1 MHFPRQ
7 SQKNHISIAIWLFIL
22 TILVFFMIVIGGLTR
37 LTESGLSMVEWQPIM
52 GFLPPLNYE
61 EWLGAFN
68 AYKNSPEF
76 QIVNKSMNIDEF
88 KYIFWWEWFH
98 RFFARCIGIIF
109 IIPMFLFVI
118 QNKISKILGIN
129 LCILFLF
136 GIFQALVGW
145 WMVKSG
151 LNENPNV
158 SPYRLAFHL
167 TNAVVI
173 LIILFWISLN
183 SISSININF
192 FPSNNFEIFQII
204 LIFLVFLTI
213 ISGAF
218 MAGTHAGQSFNTY
231 PLMNGNLFPEDYI
244 LYDYGIRNLFENTVA
259 INFNHRW
266 LATFTFVTIL
276 SSTIYLFLHKKYSIN
291 RLELIIIFIFACF
304 QFFLGIVTLLTNVKI
319 ILASMHQVNSVIL
332 LASIIFAYYRFKQKK
347 YLMSSKKIITHDGTG
362 AIGNSLAEK
371 ITKL

>member
-1 MHFPRQ
+1 MIMKYYIKLMYSSSQ
-7 SQKNHISIAIWLFIL
+7 SHKNDIYVTIWLFIL
-22 TILVFFMIVIGGLTR
+22 TIFTFLIIVIGGLTR
-37 LTESGLSMVEWQPIM
+37 LTESGLSMVDWRPIM
-52 GFLPPLNYE
+52 GFLPPMNYE
-61 EWLGAFN
+61 EWLGVFN

-109 IIPMFLFVI
+109 IIPMCLFLI
-118 QNKISKILGIN
+118 KKKISKKLGIN
-129 LCILFLF
+129 LFILFLF

-151 LNENPNV
+151 LTENPYV
-158 SPYRLAFHL
+158 SPYRLTFHL

-173 LIILFWISLN
+173 LTILFWISLN

-192 FPSNNFEIFQII
+192 FPSNNFEFFQII
-204 LIFLVFLTI
+204 LIFLIFLTI

-231 PLMNGNLFPEDYI
+231 PLMNGKLLPEDYI
-244 LYDYGIRNLFENTVA
+244 LKDFGIRNFFENTVA

-266 LATFTFVTIL
+266 LATLTFIIIF
-276 SSTIYLFLHKKYSIN
+276 SSTLYLFFHKNFFIY
-291 RLELIIIFIFACF
+291 RLELILIFILICL
-304 QFFLGIVTLLTNVKI
+304 QFFLGILTLLTNVKI
-319 ILASMHQVNSVIL
+319 ILASMHQINSMFL
-332 LASIIFAYYRFKQKK
+332 LASLLFSYHRFKQEKK
-347 YLMSSKKIITHDGTG
+347 F
-362 AIGNSLAEK
+362 
-371 ITKL
+371 

>member
-1 MHFPRQ
+1 MFSILVIQFYSQLEKCLPLVCITIICIQIIFKMSNNIYIKIVINYYILIKLDFFYKYERLYKAYELPHQQ
-7 SQKNHISIAIWLFIL
+7 SHNNIYVIIWLFIL
-22 TILVFFMIVIGGLTR
+22 TILTFFMIIIGGLTR
-37 LTESGLSMVEWQPIM
+37 LTESGLSMVDWKPVM

-61 EWLGAFN
+61 EWLSAFN

-109 IIPMFLFVI
+109 IVPMFLFFI
-118 QNKISKILGIN
+118 QKKISKRLGVN

-151 LNENPNV
+151 LTENPYV

-173 LIILFWISLN
+173 LSILFWISLN

-192 FPSNNFEIFQII
+192 FPSNNFEAFQI
-204 LIFLVFLTI
+204 LLLFLTFLTI

-218 MAGTHAGQSFNTY
+218 MAGTHAGKSFNTY
-231 PLMNGNLFPEDYI
+231 PLMNGMI
-244 LYDYGIRNLFENTVA
+244 ISRRLY
-259 INFNHRW
+259 
-266 LATFTFVTIL
+266 
-276 SSTIYLFLHKKYSIN
+276 
-291 RLELIIIFIFACF
+291 
-304 QFFLGIVTLLTNVKI
+304 
-319 ILASMHQVNSVIL
+319 ASMIMVYEIFLKIL
-332 LASIIFAYYRFKQKK
+332 LQ
-347 YLMSSKKIITHDGTG
+347 
-362 AIGNSLAEK
+362 
-371 ITKL
+371 

>member
-1 MHFPRQ
+1 MKDYI
-7 SQKNHISIAIWLFIL
+7 KNMYSSSKSHNNNIYVTIWLFIL
-22 TILVFFMIVIGGLTR
+22 TILTFFMIVIGGLTR
-37 LTESGLSMVEWQPIM
+37 LTESGLSMVDWKPIM

-109 IIPMFLFVI
+109 IIPMFLFLI
-118 QNKISKILGIN
+118 KKKISKKLGIN
-129 LCILFLF
+129 LSILFLF

-151 LNENPNV
+151 LNENPYV

-173 LIILFWISLN
+173 LTILFWISLN

-231 PLMNGNLFPEDYI
+231 PLMNGNLIPRR
-244 LYDYGIRNLFENTVA
+244 LYA
-259 INFNHRW
+259 
-266 LATFTFVTIL
+266 
-276 SSTIYLFLHKKYSIN
+276 
-291 RLELIIIFIFACF
+291 
-304 QFFLGIVTLLTNVKI
+304 
-319 ILASMHQVNSVIL
+319 
-332 LASIIFAYYRFKQKK
+332 
-347 YLMSSKKIITHDGTG
+347 
-362 AIGNSLAEK
+362 
-371 ITKL
+371 